1 MTVPL
6 VNLKAALAATESDWR
21 ARVDALVA
29 RGQFILGPELASFEQ
44 EFAHFLNAPFS
55 VGVGSGSA
63 ALELCLRDAGI
74 RSADRQ
80 VITTPLTAPFT
91 GIAILSAGASI
102 RFADIDPET
111 LLIDPAA
118 VAGSIHSS
126 TAAIVPVHLYGQPC
140 HLERLAALG
149 LPLIQDA
156 CQAHGATFRGR
167 PFTEF
172 SPYVA
177 YSFYPTKN
185 LGCLGDGGAIATGDP
200 EIARRLF
207 MLRDGGRAGGQVSLL
222 PGINARLDDIQ
233 CCFLRAFLPHLT
245 QWNAERSR
253 IAALYDQAFQDF
265 EPVRPIIRRE
275 SSVHHLY
282 VVRAHRRDELRI
294 ALEAQGIGTGIHY
307 PVPLHLHPSFENSKT
322 KPGSFP
328 HAELACQEIVSL
340 PVWPGLR
347 ESQVHYCIDRIR
359 AFY

>member
-6 VNLKAALAATESDWR
+6 VNLKAALAATETDWR
-21 ARVDALVA
+21 VRLDALID

-44 EFAHFLNAPFS
+44 EFAQFLKASFC

-74 RSADRQ
+74 CSADQQ
-80 VITTPLTAPFT
+80 VITSPLTAPFT
-91 GIAILSAGASI
+91 GIAVLAVGASI

-118 VAGSIHSS
+118 VAGSINST
-126 TAAIVPVHLYGQPC
+126 TAAIMPVHLYGQPC
-140 HLERLAALG
+140 NLELLTKLG
-149 LPLIQDA
+149 PPMIQDA
-156 CQAHGATFRGR
+156 CQAHGATFSGR
-167 PFTEF
+167 PFTDF

-185 LGCLGDGGAIATGDP
+185 LGCLGDGGAIATGDA
-200 EIARRLF
+200 EIASRLS
-207 MLRDGGRAGGQVSLL
+207 MLRDGGRAGGQVSML

-245 QWNAERSR
+245 EWNAERSR

-265 EPVRPIIRRE
+265 EPVRPIVRRE
-275 SSVHHLY
+275 ASVHHLY
-282 VVRAHRRDELRI
+282 VVRAHRRDELRA
-294 ALEAQGIGTGIHY
+294 ALQAQGIGTGIHY
-307 PVPLHLHPSFENSKT
+307 PVPLHLHPSFQDSKT
-322 KPGSFP
+322 KLGSFP

-340 PVWPGLR
+340 PVWPGLQ
-347 ESQVHYCIDRIR
+347 ESEVQYCIDQIR